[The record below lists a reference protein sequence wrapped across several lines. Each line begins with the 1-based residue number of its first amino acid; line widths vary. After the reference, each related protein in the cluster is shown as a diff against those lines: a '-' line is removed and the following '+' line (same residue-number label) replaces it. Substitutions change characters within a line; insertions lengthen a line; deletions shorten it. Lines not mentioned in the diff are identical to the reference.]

1 MTGRLVL
8 VVGPSGA
15 GKDTLLDGAR
25 LALAESP
32 HFVFQQRDITRPADA
47 GGEDHRA
54 ITMAEFV
61 AVKAASGY
69 ALDWQAH
76 GLGYGVPVA
85 IDAAIAARKA
95 AKAAKDYAEAD
106 RIRDELAAQGV
117 ELIDKPGG
125 VTEWIR
131 A

>member
-1 MTGRLVL
+1 MLSSLGHK
-8 VVGPSGA
+8 SQ
-15 GKDTLLDGAR
+15 DDQHHIDDDHSHN
-25 LALAESP
+25 ESP
-32 HFVFQQRDITRPADA
+32 PEYRILGTRIVHLFPNGSPSRDD
-47 GGEDHRA
+47 G
-54 ITMAEFV
+54 
-61 AVKAASGY
+61 
-69 ALDWQAH
+69 
-76 GLGYGVPVA
+76 A

-95 AKAAKDYAEAD
+95 AKAAKDFAEAD